1 MNAPHQ
7 IVICM
12 GSSCFARGNRS
23 HLALIETFLSDRGLH
38 TSVAITG
45 SHCEQQCAEGP
56 NIRIDGRLYHH
67 LDEGTLLDVLEAH
80 FTRDT
85 KE

>member
-1 MNAPHQ
+1 MNRSHK

-23 HLALIETFLSDRGLH
+23 HLALIEAFLAERGLDAAV
-38 TSVAITG
+38 SVEG

-56 NIRIDGRLYHH
+56 NLRIDDARYHH
-67 LDEGTLLDVLEAH
+67 LDAGTLLDILQAH
-80 FTRDT
+80 FPLGA
-85 KE
+85 KG